1 MLNLTVDGMTCDHC
15 VRAVHAAIAEIA
27 PTAAIT
33 VNRAQNH
40 VAINSATPLDR
51 PAIIAAI
58 EAEGYSVR

>member
-1 MLNLTVDGMTCDHC
+1 MLELTVEGMTCEHC
-15 VRAVHAAIAEIA
+15 VRAVHGAIAEIA

-40 VAINSATPLDR
+40 VSIDSATPLDR